1 MAKEKK
7 WCFAWY
13 AAEPP
18 KTGATKAAL
27 EKSSKW
33 TKGTTISVSF
43 MDGTEE
49 QKALVRKFATEW
61 VENLANLRFSFTNPP
76 NTDIRISFQFE
87 GSWSVIGT
95 TCRNVPKNQPTMN
108 FGWLTPGISESEA
121 RQVILHEFGHALGLI
136 HEHQNPDHAIDWNK
150 PAVIAD
156 LSGPPNNWDPDTIQH
171 NMFDV
176 YPPNEIEGTKLDTTS
191 IMMYRIP
198 KAWTN
203 DGTSSE
209 FNDKLSDVDKKFI
222 RKAYPS

>member
-1 MAKEKK
+1 MAKETK

-18 KTGATKAAL
+18 KTGETRAVL
-27 EKSSKW
+27 EKASKW
-33 TKGTTISVSF
+33 GKGDTISIAF
-43 MDGTEE
+43 MDGTGE
-49 QKALVRKFATEW
+49 QKALVRRFATAW
-61 VENLANLRFSFTNPP
+61 IDNLANLTFSFDVPP
-76 NTDIRISFQFE
+76 NTSDIRISFQFE

-95 TCRNVPKNQPTMN
+95 TCKNVPKNQPTMN
-108 FGWLTPGISESEA
+108 FGWLNPGISDSEA
-121 RQVILHEFGHALGLI
+121 RQVILHEFGHALGLH
-136 HEHQNPDHAIDWNK
+136 HEHQNPNQAIDWNK

-156 LSGPPNNWDPDTIQH
+156 LSGPPNNWPMDVIQH

-176 YPPNEIEGTKLDTTS
+176 IPPNEVEATKLDPTS

-209 FNDKLSDVDKKFI
+209 FNDKLSGTDKTFI
-222 RKAYPS
+222 QKQYP